1 MIPQECGKREPF
13 YFPLIWLFNKLR
25 WLASLICPFDNLCEF
40 ICTFF
45 HHQPQTQERGLLD
58 EQSNSINVIIFQIT
72 KMFLLQY
79 KLIAIFH
86 FFFKTICR
94 NQKKTTNPTS
104 SCYEI
109 MVLAKCQFVFHFPF
123 SRHYE

>member
-45 HHQPQTQERGLLD
+45 HHQPQTQERGLLE
-58 EQSNSINVIIFQIT
+58 EQSNSINVTIFQIT

-94 NQKKTTNPTS
+94 NQKKQRIPPPLVT
-104 SCYEI
+104 
-109 MVLAKCQFVFHFPF
+109 K
-123 SRHYE
+123 